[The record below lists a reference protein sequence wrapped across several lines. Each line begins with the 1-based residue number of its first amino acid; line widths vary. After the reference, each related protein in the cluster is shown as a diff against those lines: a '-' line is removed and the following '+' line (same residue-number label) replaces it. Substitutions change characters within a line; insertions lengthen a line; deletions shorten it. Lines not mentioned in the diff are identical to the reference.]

1 MTARDRIGLVMNVA
15 GRHLGVQGDLVGAGE
30 TEVEYPGLQMVEPDD
45 RMEVVLHH
53 VVQFIGEQTVL
64 VGYPAAIFRA

>member
-1 MTARDRIGLVMNVA
+1 
-15 GRHLGVQGDLVGAGE
+15 
-30 TEVEYPGLQMVEPDD
+30 VEYPGLQMVEPDD

-53 VVQFIGEQTVL
+53 VVPFIGEQTVL